1 MHCGSLR
8 KCYSQANCIQLVY
21 VFGFQAKLG
30 VIPGLDGPAIQRR
43 AFDVVAAVTPYLDD
57 PLACNYTDFRV
68 GDVTVRKHE
77 PPNKRK
83 GELMRSLIYY
93 HGGGFTVGSI
103 GKFYSFP
110 QTHFILDIAVSNAEK
125 HTCICTCSLF
135 AFIHLSALNHA
146 NPSRC

>member
-1 MHCGSLR
+1 MYALRLLR
-8 KCYSQANCIQLVY
+8 KMLLASKRIQLVY

-30 VIPGLDGPAIQRR
+30 VIPGLNGPAIQRR

-103 GKFYSFP
+103 GKFYSSL
-110 QTHFILDIAVSNAEK
+110 QTH
-125 HTCICTCSLF
+125 
-135 AFIHLSALNHA
+135 
-146 NPSRC
+146 